1 MQNFKQY
8 LNSFICEALYIK
20 KIYIDDEHPPIQKL
34 QYTIQ
39 SESYGSKIGEISTFH
54 KAKDSF
60 LTKANKDLKGE
71 TVYSLYNYKS
81 DTESKEIIAA
91 LKGLNDSI
99 EIDDRDYKRFIKD
112 SVEYAL
118 TIIKH
123 LNVNYIVYPTSSSP
137 FLGDFI
143 EALSAKLNNIIVIK
157 DAIVKKQLKNIEQ
170 IAEQLIDPDYYGIEK
185 LTPEKRMSLIKQII
199 RNVKQ
204 NEANGKGSII
214 TLKNFGL
221 KRDNHYLHK
230 FMEAVNESI
239 LEIENQ
245 HVLVIDD
252 LIGSGT
258 SFAELFRVVK
268 EFTPSS
274 VVGLTIFKGP

>member
-1 MQNFKQY
+1 MTWTIMQNFKQY
-8 LNSFICEALYIK
+8 LNSFICEALELHKGTIS
-20 KIYIDDEHPPIQKL
+20 
-34 QYTIQ
+34 YTRKQ
-39 SESYGSKIGEISTFH
+39 SNYASSKGLISTFH

-81 DTESKEIIAA
+81 DEESKEIISAI
-91 LKGLNDSI
+91 KGLSQTHHMEDKQYNWFI
-99 EIDDRDYKRFIKD
+99 ED

-123 LNVNYIVYPTSSSP
+123 LNINYIVYPTSSSP

-143 EALSAKLNNIIVIK
+143 EALSAKLNNITVIK
-157 DAIVKKQLKNIEQ
+157 DAIVKKQLENIEQ
-170 IAEQLIDPDYYGIEK
+170 TAQQLIDPNYYGIEK
-185 LTPEKRMSLIKQII
+185 LTPEKRMSIIKQII

-204 NEANGKGSII
+204 NEADGKGSII
-214 TLKNFGL
+214 TLKNIGF

-274 VVGLTIFKGP
+274 VVGLTIFKGSGS